1 MATAARY
8 ITLSDGPFILN
19 SIIPEKFFKLKLPA
33 GFSVDRAFPAV
44 LFFKLN
50 ASKLDDFELRVWIGH
65 SGIEVLE
72 KTLNGDYY
80 QTIHELIGDPG
91 LVGNEND
98 LAFQYLGGDGT
109 LKISDVF
116 ILLQGD
122 V

>member
-8 ITLSDGPFILN
+8 IPLSDSPFIL
-19 SIIPEKFFKLKLPA
+19 SFVVPEKIFKLKLPP
-33 GFSVDRAFPAV
+33 GFHVDRAFPAI

-50 ASKLDDFELRVWIGH
+50 GVLEDFELRVWIGH
-65 SGIEVLE
+65 SGIQVLE
-72 KTLNGDYY
+72 KTLNGRCY
-80 QTIHELIGDPG
+80 QTIHELIADAG

-98 LAFQYLGGDGT
+98 LAFQFLGGGGV
-109 LKISDVF
+109 LRISDVF

>member
-1 MATAARY
+1 MASAARY

-19 SIIPEKFFKLKLPA
+19 FLIPEKLFKLKLPS
-33 GFSVDRAFPAV
+33 GFSVDRTPAV

-50 ASKLDDFELRVWIGH
+50 ASELDDFELRVWIGH
-65 SGIEVLE
+65 SGIQVLE

-91 LVGNEND
+91 LVGNDND
-98 LAFQYLGGDGT
+98 LTFQYLGGDGT

-116 ILLQGD
+116 ILLQGE